1 MTLGEVGKFYAPEVE
16 DMIREMNRALR
27 GSMAIT
33 MMLGIEER
41 VFAYARLAAQTKGSA
56 PARAGPPGERI
67 EIDAHEMR
75 LARPSAAFNCDHW
88 LFRPAQAT

>member
-1 MTLGEVGKFYAPEVE
+1 MQGVTLGEVGKFYAPEVE

-41 VFAYARLAAQTKGSA
+41 VFAYAQVLDPNLNSQLSTLS
-56 PARAGPPGERI
+56 PE
-67 EIDAHEMR
+67 
-75 LARPSAAFNCDHW
+75 PST
-88 LFRPAQAT
+88 LSPQP